1 MIEIVYYTHLKV
13 LIKKL
18 TRIGRA
24 KEEPIEI
31 INLNLD
37 SPVSPE
43 ITKFWAFSVRKEPLQ
58 ILSRNYFIIKGN
70 ILHYKAHTLTGCDV
84 TSKTGSKSA
93 ACKACPEKHLH
104 DFGEDGK

>member
-1 MIEIVYYTHLKV
+1 MIEIVYYTYLKV

-93 ACKACPEKHLH
+93 ACKACPEKHLY
-104 DFGEDGK
+104 DFGDGK